1 MREQILA
8 VRRMQ
13 EYIEQNLYEEITLG
27 SLASACHYSPWYC
40 HRLFLQWL
48 GRTPA
53 DYIRRL
59 RLSQSAYRL
68 RDTDAK
74 VTDIAFAFG
83 FGSVDGYQRAF
94 LREFGCNP
102 GEYAR
107 HPKPLYLFTP
117 FKIMDASAKEEQE
130 METVKTIIVQA
141 IEKPAR
147 KALILRGRTAE
158 DYYRYCEEVGCDVWG
173 FLLSIPQAVGEPV
186 GMWLPT
192 AMKPEGTSTYVQ
204 GVELRADE
212 TMAAPEGYEII
223 SLPAATYLRFQGE
236 PFAEE
241 AYEQAIDE
249 VWEAVKKYD
258 PMRMGYAWDDQNPRI
273 QLAPEGERG
282 YIELLPVTKLPS

>member
-13 EYIEQNLYEEITLG
+13 EYIEQNLGEEITLI
-27 SLASACHYSPWYC
+27 SLAEACHYSPWYC

-68 RDTDAK
+68 RDDDAK
-74 VTDIAFAFG
+74 VADIAFEFG

-102 GEYAR
+102 RAYAR
-107 HPKPLYLFTP
+107 HPRPLYLFTP
-117 FKIMDASAKEEQE
+117 FKVLDTLAKEEKE
-130 METVKTIIVQA
+130 METVKTIFVQA

-147 KALILRGRTAE
+147 KALIRRGRSAE

-186 GMWLPT
+186 GMWLPE
-192 AMKPEGTSTYVQ
+192 AMKPKGTSVYVQ

-212 TMAAPEGYEII
+212 PMAAPDEYEII
-223 SLPAATYLRFQGE
+223 SLLPATYLQFQGE

-241 AYEQAIDE
+241 AYEEAIDE
-249 VWEAVKKYD
+249 VWEAVKRYD
-258 PMRMGYAWDDQNPRI
+258 PVRMGFAWDDQNPRL

-282 YIELLPVTKLPS
+282 YIELMPVTRLPR